1 MKFKIL
7 DRKSEK
13 SSTCFLLRSSLE
25 NYISH
30 IPNNYDDYEIQRSI
44 VNNSYLD
51 RLVYTVLNKGHIPSI
66 TLITDESA
74 ESIENGYVRDF
85 KILDGLQRTHRLKV
99 IFETKNLFLEKK
111 AYITNDISDFQ
122 IKRLFR
128 NELSEIGSSG
138 NIFIAIK
145 DYYEKH
151 GGDELNSCFVDNYQW
166 FEIWS
171 GLSPDDEV
179 RKMLVLNAGHKP
191 VNIKHQL
198 ELLFQNL
205 LPIFEGVKSGDVRI
219 VREKNISSAE
229 FSKTREVGIYHFS
242 HLISSLISYI
252 ECKPISTN
260 TNFIS
265 KIQDDETKLDEL
277 STLFTYSFLELFIQS
292 IYKLDKAAD
301 KYFNDIGVQWI
312 GREVSLVSVFAAL
325 GKKSKTEQDL
335 SLLINALCENF
346 QKLNLEDYE
355 RCRNNVDLSKV
366 NIGNVNKKN
375 IYDALS
381 DFLESNMDN
390 PIDWDRVFSGVF
402 E

>member
-13 SSTCFLLRSSLE
+13 NSTCFLLRSSLE

-30 IPNNYDDYEIQRSI
+30 IPKNYDDYEIQRSI

-74 ESIENGYVRDF
+74 ESIESGYVRDF

-111 AYITNDISDFQ
+111 ERITSDISDFQ
-122 IKRLFR
+122 IKRMFR

-145 DYYEKH
+145 DYYEKY
-151 GGDELNSCFVDNYQW
+151 GNDELNSCFVDNYQW

-301 KYFNDIGVQWI
+301 KYFNDVGVQWI

-335 SLLINALCENF
+335 SFLINALCENF

-381 DFLESNMDN
+381 DFLENNMDN